1 MVLFL
6 QLFLTLKLD
15 GNECLYVPLRYIRRK
30 ALYTFVDY
38 LKMLL
43 VPHYLASNDWVVLSW
58 NEFASE
64 K

>member
-1 MVLFL
+1 
-6 QLFLTLKLD
+6 
-15 GNECLYVPLRYIRRK
+15 
-30 ALYTFVDY
+30 